1 MSVKIYFQGEI
12 LDDFELDEVKQNLAK
27 LFRKDIEQL
36 APLFSGKK
44 IAIKECQSEGEAEK
58 VCARLEKAGALVW
71 MSPEP
76 SADQPVTRADHQAEV
91 DAQEE
96 LQEVAQQVVPQ
107 EKNVATAPRVTKD
120 PEPARIEHKVS
131 WKQVFKYRVDTF
143 MAKGGSSS
151 FKALT
156 AAFLSIF
163 FLIAGFRGLLHFLS
177 PEAALQYES
186 LDFFGNVYIT
196 FLQLTD
202 PGNMAQ
208 DILSSPWYKL
218 FAVFAG
224 LAGVVLLSALIAF
237 ITTAL
242 DQKLNELKRGRS
254 KVIEQDHTLIL
265 GWNEQRIVE
274 IIRELILANE
284 SEDDGCIVILADMD
298 KEAMDDILRLQ
309 IPDRKTS
316 RIVTRSGRVSTLA
329 NLDMVSIE
337 HCRSIVI
344 LGTCEDTAAAEE
356 KIKSDAAVIQTV
368 LAASSKAHND
378 EVNIVAEIFNDSY
391 RDIIENSFS
400 SRVVIVNTSDIL
412 AKLLVQT
419 SRSVGLSVV
428 YSEILSFDGCEM
440 YFHGEDDWRSTRFGD
455 LAYFFPDGVPMGVRN
470 SSGELILNTDPDY
483 VMNYGDEIIIV
494 ADDDSTIEF
503 RSEKVVTPVGLELV
517 NSTQEQQTEKE
528 LIIGWNHKAP
538 IIISEF
544 ADYVMDGSV
553 IDIMLQHPTDAERK
567 EIKKLDEDIDNIKIN
582 LVELNPLNRD
592 DLLSLDPFNYNNI
605 IILAGAGDD
614 LLAQQVDSANIVTL
628 LLLRNIFEAY
638 PEEAASTKLITEI
651 LESQNQP
658 IVAQAGVKDI
668 IISNQLVSMIIA
680 QVSEDVDIKDVY
692 DDIFQ
697 EDGSEIYLKPLSQ
710 YYQDFPLEVNF
721 ADLIDLAQQRN
732 EICIGV
738 KIKALENEVEE
749 NNGVELIPLK
759 DKRFTLT
766 GEDSLVVLAED
777 EL

>member
-1 MSVKIYFQGEI
+1 MAVKIYFQGEI
-12 LDDFELDEVKQNLAK
+12 LDDFELQEVKENLAK
-27 LFRKDIEQL
+27 LFRKDIEKL

-44 IAIKECQSEGEAEK
+44 IIIKECASEEEAEK
-58 VCARLEKAGALVW
+58 VCLRLEKAGALVW
-71 MSPEP
+71 MVPEEIR
-76 SADQPVTRADHQAEV
+76 S
-91 DAQEE
+91 
-96 LQEVAQQVVPQ
+96 
-107 EKNVATAPRVTKD
+107 
-120 PEPARIEHKVS
+120 EPARKVKS
-131 WKQVFKYRVDTF
+131 ENSESPDKEKAKLSKETDNEKEMKSDDNDTLHAVSLGQRFKYRVDTF

-156 AAFLSIF
+156 AAFLAIF
-163 FLIAGFRGLLHFLS
+163 FLIAGFRGLLHYLS
-177 PEAALQYES
+177 PEVALQYEN

-208 DILSSPWYKL
+208 DILSSAWYKI

-254 KVIEQDHTLIL
+254 KVIESDHTLIL

-284 SEDDGCIVILADMD
+284 SEDDACVVILADMD
-298 KEAMDDILRLQ
+298 KEEMDDILRLQ
-309 IPDRKTS
+309 IPYRMTT
-316 RIVTRSGRVSTLA
+316 RVVTRSGRVSTLA

-337 HCRSIVI
+337 QCRSIII
-344 LGTCEDTAAAEE
+344 LGSCEDTASPDE
-356 KIKSDAAVIQTV
+356 KTKSDASVIQTI
-368 LAASSKAHND
+368 LAASGKVHND
-378 EVNIVAEIFNDSY
+378 EVNIVAEIFNEAY
-391 RDIIENSFS
+391 RDIIEDSFS

-440 YFHGEDDWRSTRFGD
+440 YFHEEDDWRNTKFGD
-455 LAYFFPDGVPMGVRN
+455 LAFYFPDGVPMGVRTAE
-470 SSGELILNTDPDY
+470 GDLMLNADVDY
-483 VMNYGDEIIIV
+483 VMQEGDEIVMV
-494 ADDDSTIEF
+494 ADDDSTIDF
-503 RSEKVVTPVGLELV
+503 QAEKVIEPTRLRLV
-517 NSTQEQQTEKE
+517 NTTLEQQTERE
-528 LIIGWNHKAP
+528 LLIGWNHKAP

-544 ADYVMDGSV
+544 ADYVVEGSE
-553 IDIMLQHPTDAERK
+553 IDVMLSHPTDAERNA
-567 EIKKLDEDIDNIKIN
+567 IIQLDEDIDNISIN
-582 LVELNPLNRD
+582 LLELNPLNREH
-592 DLLSLDPFNYNNI
+592 LLSTDPFNYNNI

-628 LLLRNIFEAY
+628 LLLRSIFEQS
-638 PEEAASTKLITEI
+638 PNQASQTKLITEI

-697 EDGSEIYLKPLSQ
+697 EDGSEIYLKPLSL
-710 YYQDFPLEVNF
+710 YYDKFPLTAKF
-721 ADLIDLAQQRN
+721 GDLIKLAQQRS
-732 EICIGV
+732 EVCIGV
-738 KIKALENEVEE
+738 KIKAEETNVGENS
-749 NNGVELIPLK
+749 GVELIPLK
-759 DKRFTLT
+759 DKEFILT
-766 GEDSLVVLAED
+766 AEDSLVVLAED

>member
-1 MSVKIYFQGEI
+1 MPVKIYFQGGI
-12 LDDFELDEVKQNLAK
+12 QDGFTLDQVKNNLAL
-27 LFRKDIEQL
+27 LFKKEVAQL
-36 APLFSGKK
+36 DTLFSGKTL
-44 IAIKECQSEGEAEK
+44 IIKECETEAEAQK
-58 VCARLEKAGALVW
+58 ICARLTKAGARVWSSANLVKEQTAINKTA
-71 MSPEP
+71 SPKP
-76 SADQPVTRADHQAEV
+76 DQQKPDR
-91 DAQEE
+91 
-96 LQEVAQQVVPQ
+96 QEVSVSGTTP
-107 EKNVATAPRVTKD
+107 EKVKSR
-120 PEPARIEHKVS
+120 HKVS
-131 WKQVFKYRVDTF
+131 WQQRFKYRIDTF

-156 AAFLSIF
+156 AAFLAIF
-163 FLIAGFRGLLHFLS
+163 FLIAGFRGLLHILN
-177 PEAALQYES
+177 PEVALQYES

-254 KVIEQDHTLIL
+254 KVIEKDHTLIL

-274 IIRELILANE
+274 IIRELVMANE
-284 SEDDGCIVILADMD
+284 SEDDACVVILADMD
-298 KEAMDDILRLQ
+298 KEAMDDTLRLQ
-309 IPDRKTS
+309 VPERLST

-337 HCRSIVI
+337 DCRSIII
-344 LGTCEDTAAAEE
+344 LGGCEDTASANE
-356 KIKSDAAVIQTV
+356 KIKSDAAVIQTI
-368 LAASSKAHND
+368 LAASGKTHND
-378 EVNIVAEIFNDSY
+378 DVNIVAEIFNESY

-440 YFHGEDDWRSTRFGD
+440 YFHGEDDWRNLSFGE
-455 LAYFFPDGVPMGVRN
+455 LAFYFPDGVPMGVRKED
-470 SSGELILNTDPDY
+470 GELMLNADVDY
-483 VMNYGDEIIIV
+483 VMQEGDEIIIV
-494 ADDDSTIEF
+494 ADDDSTIDF
-503 RSEKVVTPVGLELV
+503 QSKKVVEPRFIPLV
-517 NSTQEQQTEKE
+517 KHNLEQQTEKE

-544 ADYVMDGSV
+544 SDYVMDGSV
-553 IDIMLQHPTDAERK
+553 IDVMLSHPTEVERREIAE
-567 EIKKLDEDIDNIKIN
+567 LDEDIDNIKIN

-592 DLLSLDPFNYNNI
+592 HLLSLDPFTYNNI

-628 LLLRNIFEAY
+628 LLLRNIFDDY
-638 PEEAASTKLITEI
+638 PEEASTTKLITEI

-680 QVSEDVDIKDVY
+680 QVSESVDIKDVY

-697 EDGSEIYLKPLSQ
+697 EDGSEIYLKPLAL
-710 YYQDFPLEVNF
+710 YYDQFPLTANF
-721 ADLIDLAQQRN
+721 ADLIKLAQQRG
-732 EICIGV
+732 EVCIGV
-738 KIKALENEVEE
+738 KIKAEE
-749 NNGVELIPLK
+749 SNRKANNGVDLIPAK
-759 DKRFTLT
+759 DLEFTLNAD
-766 GEDSLVVLAED
+766 DSLVVLAED